1 MTAGNRM
8 RQKNFSLWK
17 LIRLG
22 ILYISPETK
31 SFIGSKW
38 VYDIKVKSNGT
49 LEQYKAQLVA
59 QGFKQ
64 EYGIDSEK
72 PFAPVDKMTA
82 FRALLVVAT
91 ACRWSMFQLDVEN
104 VLMHSDLHSV
114 VYMTL
119 PLVILVNQARYVG

>member
-1 MTAGNRM
+1 MAEE
-8 RQKNFSLWK
+8 LCHWK
-17 LIRLG
+17 LIKLG
-22 ILYISPETK
+22 ILYISPETA

-49 LEQYKAQLVA
+49 LEHYTAQLVA

-72 PFAPVDKMTA
+72 PFAPVGKMTA

-104 VLMHSDLHSV
+104 AFIHSDVHSV

-119 PLVILVNQARYVG
+119 PLVILVNLARYVG